1 MKCKACSDEYP
12 KPDMVDGT
20 AYFVCMNCGDL
31 QEVANYHART
41 QDQII
46 EMVKDAF
53 CGVELGNGIGLLQAQ
68 AIDNREPDEVQT
80 KWRKKDEKFHWES
93 ISHELLE
100 GCHSSL
106 SFFDAEGMKF
116 HLPAFIVASITGEVG
131 DPLFH
136 LTFDLGRHFHSKFAT
151 LSEGQK
157 RAVSEYLTWC
167 LTRDEYSYDY
177 GAIQKALE
185 LHWKRPS

>member
-1 MKCKACSDEYP
+1 MI
-12 KPDMVDGT
+12 DGK
-20 AYFVCMNCGDL
+20 AYFVCLNCGDL
-31 QEVANYHART
+31 QEVANYQART
-41 QDQII
+41 QGQII

-80 KWRKKDEKFHWES
+80 KWRKEDEKFHWES

-100 GCHSSL
+100 SCHSSL

-116 HLPAFIVASITGEVG
+116 HLPAFIVGSITGEVG

-136 LTFDLGRHFHSKFAT
+136 LTFDLGRHFYSKFAM
-151 LSEGQK
+151 LSECQK

-167 LTRDEYSYDY
+167 LTRDEYIYDH

-185 LHWKRPS
+185 LHWKRLS